1 MDTGPGGDDRL
12 RSRALETPVVYP
24 RGLRADGLPA
34 ALSDPRRVAAVHAT
48 GLLDTLGEDPFD
60 DIARLA
66 ADLTGCARA
75 FVTLVDDH
83 RSFWKACIGLP
94 EPAVATVAQRQNPI
108 GESFCS
114 YVVGL
119 EGAPF
124 AVENAPVDPR
134 TKDHPSVGPMRI
146 GAWAGHPIV
155 GDEGQVLGSVCVID
169 DQPRTW
175 TERDLRGLATLAR
188 SVSVELNLRQ
198 SLVASEQALGEVT
211 ALAASLQR
219 TLLPPHLPDVPGL
232 DCAASYLPA
241 EGAAVVGDFYDLFST
256 KGRWWSTFMGDVCG
270 HGVEA
275 ATLTSLA
282 RYTLRAEALQV
293 RSPAAV
299 LRRLNEAL
307 LRHPSGGRFVTAVY
321 GTFRQ
326 EGEDVVGRLCT
337 AGHPAPLIR
346 RADGTVEAV
355 GRQGTLL
362 GVLPAV
368 SIYDAPLLLHPG
380 DTLLLYTDGLTE
392 ARPPR
397 TARGAPPEEFGDA
410 GLEPALAACAG
421 MTAAEIVDHLAA
433 AVVEH
438 AAGRREDDIALLALR
453 VPPTAG

>member
-1 MDTGPGGDDRL
+1 MSIGTGGDERL
-12 RSRALETPVVYP
+12 RARALASPVVYP

-34 ALSDPRRVAAVHAT
+34 ALSDPRRIAAVEAT
-48 GLLDTLGEDPFD
+48 LLLDTPGEDPFD

-66 ADLTGCARA
+66 ADLTGCRRA

-94 EPAVATVAQRQNPI
+94 EGSVATVAQRQNPI

-114 YVVGL
+114 FVVGL
-119 EGAPF
+119 EGDPF
-124 AVENAPVDPR
+124 AVENAPEDAR
-134 TKDHPSVGPMRI
+134 TRHHPSVGPMRI
-146 GAWAGHPIV
+146 GAWAGHPIL
-155 GDEGQVLGSVCVID
+155 GNDGEVLGSLCVID
-169 DQPRTW
+169 DEPRTW

-188 SVSVELNLRQ
+188 SVSVELNLRR

-211 ALAASLQR
+211 ALASSLQR
-219 TLLPPHLPDVPGL
+219 TLLPPHLPAVPGL

-307 LRHPSGGRFVTAVY
+307 LAHPAHGRFITAAY

-326 EGEDVVGRLCT
+326 EGEDVVGRLCL

-346 RADGTVEAV
+346 RADGTVEEA

-362 GVLPAV
+362 GVLPKIA
-368 SIYDAPLLLHPG
+368 IYDAPLHLRPG

-397 TARGAPPEEFGDA
+397 RAGEPAPAEFGDA
-410 GLEPALAACAG
+410 ALVPTLAACGG
-421 MTAAEIVDHLAA
+421 MTAAQIVDHLAA

-453 VPPTAG
+453 VPPASH